1 MTFKSYTGEQKTGL
15 IGTVLFHLF
24 LLICF
29 LMYGLTSLDP
39 PPDSGIAL
47 NFGTSDFGMGEIQ
60 PEETSSSEITPTDP
74 DIVDAAPVESNTVEE
89 EVITQDAV
97 KTVEVPKEEK
107 KEKTEEKKPEI
118 SDKLKQ
124 TLSNAFTKKSTTGS
138 EGTDNKNGDKGK
150 VDGTKDGSSYDGK
163 GDEGNGYS
171 YNLSDRDHLSI
182 PKPIDKSQEEG
193 KVVVQIYVDPSGNV
207 IKVKAGVKGT
217 TTTNKTLWNKAGD
230 AALKAKFTPNSNAP
244 EQQTGTITYIF
255 VIG

>member
-107 KEKTEEKKPEI
+107 K
-118 SDKLKQ
+118 

-171 YNLSDRDHLSI
+171 YNLSDRGHLSI